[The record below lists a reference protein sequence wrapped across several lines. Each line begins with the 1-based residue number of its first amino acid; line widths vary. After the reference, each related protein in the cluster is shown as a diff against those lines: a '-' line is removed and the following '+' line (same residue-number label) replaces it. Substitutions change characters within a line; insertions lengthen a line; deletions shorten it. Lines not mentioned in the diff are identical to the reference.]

1 MMMAVIFNF
10 NLEVYLLFKCV
21 MSIWQHSAFG
31 DMGSGPM
38 EVLTSNK
45 DVWMKTY
52 LAVEL
57 KKQIQQT

>member
-1 MMMAVIFNF
+1 MQHLMMMMAVIFNF

-45 DVWMKTY
+45 DV
-52 LAVEL
+52 
-57 KKQIQQT
+57 